1 VFRNRANLTV
11 NAVLL
16 VVAAAGF
23 MAQLIAGRPVL
34 GPLGL
39 LLLGVP
45 GFVISRTVRPVPLSW
60 PEVALV
66 TLGATVIMTI
76 LVGIVAALSP
86 RGLNAT
92 TVAATE
98 LVPLALAAVCLARST
113 PTRARRARIRIRV
126 RPASVLA
133 VCAGLTLALA
143 GFFVAARA
151 AETQQQQA
159 SVMQFWTVPS
169 ATGGEPVLGLRNA
182 TGASLACSITV
193 SRPNLPKV
201 DLVVGTV
208 DDGQSWSGSLPARDV
223 TDTSQWQIS
232 LHCAGAD
239 GSAVQRRLFVDP
251 AAS

>member
-1 VFRNRANLTV
+1 VLRNRSNVTV
-11 NAVLL
+11 NTVLL

-23 MAQLIAGRPVL
+23 TAQLITGRPVL

-45 GFVISRTVRPVPLSW
+45 GFVISQTARPVPLSW

-66 TLGATVIMTI
+66 TLGTTLITTI

-92 TVAATE
+92 TAAATE
-98 LVPLALAAVCLARST
+98 LVPLALAAVFVARST
-113 PTRARRARIRIRV
+113 PHRARRARIQIRV
-126 RPASVLA
+126 RPGSVLA
-133 VCAGLTLALA
+133 VWAGLTLALA

-151 AETQQQQA
+151 AETQQQQT
-159 SVMQFWTVPS
+159 SVMQFWTVAS

-182 TGASLACSITV
+182 TGANLDCSITV
-193 SRPNLPKV
+193 SRPKLPEV
-201 DLVVGTV
+201 DLDVGAV
-208 DDGQSWSGSLPARDV
+208 GDGQSWSGALPARDV
-223 TDTSQWQIS
+223 TDASRWQIS
-232 LHCAGAD
+232 LHCDGAD

>member
-1 VFRNRANLTV
+1 VLRNRSNVTLS
-11 NAVLL
+11 AVLL

-23 MAQLIAGRPVL
+23 TAQLIAGRPVL

-45 GFVISRTVRPVPLSW
+45 GFVISQAARPVPLSW

-66 TLGATVIMTI
+66 TLGTTLITTI

-92 TVAATE
+92 TAAATE
-98 LVPLALAAVCLARST
+98 LVPLALAAVLVARST
-113 PTRARRARIRIRV
+113 PNRARRARIQIRV

-133 VCAGLTLALA
+133 VWAGLTLALA

-151 AETQQQQA
+151 AETQDQQT
-159 SVMQFWTVPS
+159 SVMQFWTVAS
-169 ATGGEPVLGLRNA
+169 ATDGEPGLGLRNA
-182 TGASLACSITV
+182 TGASLDCSITV
-193 SRPNLPKV
+193 SRPRLPEV
-201 DLVVGTV
+201 DLDVGTV
-208 DDGQSWSGSLPARDV
+208 DDGQSWSGALPARDLA
-223 TDTSQWQIS
+223 DGSRWQIS
-232 LHCAGAD
+232 LHCDGPD